1 MKVEQVGI
9 EHVTAHCFFLLQALF
24 LALAA
29 MNVAAVGMYWYAKS
43 TKGNKTLHM
52 ACTLCSGCK
61 KLLGKSTKATSTS
74 ENLYRS
80 TRVKFAGLLKTA
92 RKHGRKRRSQVKFF
106 VGSEETKPAIVVNQ
120 RIPSEGDAVA
130 DEQHEPGINGEDIG
144 AVNGIIQEPPPKA
157 QKENELQ
164 LSLRTVLLNT
174 YSGTTNL
181 FPTLGPLQVPDALQL
196 ENPDTFTQ
204 VMVDSLVTTICS
216 KAEEIRESQKHLCQ
230 KQIPPMVSQ
239 SVYNTV
245 VLYNNITPK
254 GINPTVK
261 NLNPDLQDSVL
272 PRAAEEDA
280 TCSHLLICD
289 ENYEPAACL
298 AASSIPGSDEPI
310 RETGEGQQI
319 DSDPIKLGTELLD
332 TQNEKASSLG
342 DSTTACDLENDELE
356 RTDHLFSA
364 VLDLLES
371 WNKRK
376 PYAKSSQ
383 SMQSNL
389 EKQENVLVVQDL
401 LDDFISSLELD
412 SKNCPIKST
421 VDCGLLSWNPVPLST
436 LVISR
441 RSLGRNVGEKRRNRE
456 QLKHRAGT
464 GECSRSQEQSTAM
477 AGAQSRDPDRRAAA
491 KLSRN
496 TRTNSARITCEEPGS
511 TYQPAR
517 WFSRKLGKSIELC
530 AISSSKSTTFRLS
543 FPRFHFYVKKIHS
556 SDGDR
561 DNRQNANRRRRL
573 YRRLS
578 NLLYYCSLPEG
589 VTSAQG
595 EPSRLLLRLYGN
607 VNGSR
612 AIETLV
618 TESVIFTL
626 LSESQR
632 GPRLYGVFSG
642 GRLEEYIP
650 ARALLTTELA
660 DPQISRLI
668 ADKIA
673 QIHLMD
679 VPINKQPKWLWH
691 TMHTEFLVGIKS
703 PVVFCHNDL
712 QEGNILL
719 RERANSDLDLTNGND
734 VTENGNVRMTS
745 DSLVVIDFEYC
756 SYNYRGFDFA
766 NHFCEWFYDYSNQE
780 PPYFYKL
787 ESNQAETHHKII

>member
-1 MKVEQVGI
+1 MADPEPK
-9 EHVTAHCFFLLQALF
+9 AALF

-74 ENLYRS
+74 EHLYRA

-130 DEQHEPGINGEDIG
+130 DKQHEPGVNGEDIG

-174 YSGTTNL
+174 YSGTTKS
-181 FPTLGPLQVPDALQL
+181 FPTSGPLQVPDALQL
-196 ENPDTFTQ
+196 ETPDTFTQ

-272 PRAAEEDA
+272 PRAAEED
-280 TCSHLLICD
+280 TSCSHLLICD
-289 ENYEPAACL
+289 ENDEPAACL
-298 AASSIPGSDEPI
+298 AASSIPGSDVPI
-310 RETGEGQQI
+310 REIEEGQKT
-319 DSDPIKLGTELLD
+319 DHDPIKLGTELPD
-332 TQNEKASSLG
+332 TQNEKASSLE
-342 DSTTACDLENDELE
+342 DSTTRACDLENDELE

-376 PYAKSSQ
+376 PYPKSSQ
-383 SMQSNL
+383 SMQLNL

-421 VDCGLLSWNPVPLST
+421 VDCGLLSVGDSSTSEIRPLSSGDRQY
-436 LVISR
+436 VIWGQKSAEK
-441 RSLGRNVGEKRRNRE
+441 GEKDSEKLCPYLFFDSGAREILETAEEKISLKKYASQESIHSCEESFTEGEFYECDLASQVDSKVDLQSDTISVESFSRLDNDDYWNESVGRRNN
-456 QLKHRAGT
+456 Q
-464 GECSRSQEQSTAM
+464 
-477 AGAQSRDPDRRAAA
+477 
-491 KLSRN
+491 
-496 TRTNSARITCEEPGS
+496 
-511 TYQPAR
+511 
-517 WFSRKLGKSIELC
+517 
-530 AISSSKSTTFRLS
+530 
-543 FPRFHFYVKKIHS
+543 
-556 SDGDR
+556 
-561 DNRQNANRRRRL
+561 
-573 YRRLS
+573 
-578 NLLYYCSLPEG
+578 
-589 VTSAQG
+589 
-595 EPSRLLLRLYGN
+595 
-607 VNGSR
+607 
-612 AIETLV
+612 
-618 TESVIFTL
+618 
-626 LSESQR
+626 
-632 GPRLYGVFSG
+632 
-642 GRLEEYIP
+642 
-650 ARALLTTELA
+650 
-660 DPQISRLI
+660 
-668 ADKIA
+668 
-673 QIHLMD
+673 
-679 VPINKQPKWLWH
+679 
-691 TMHTEFLVGIKS
+691 
-703 PVVFCHNDL
+703 
-712 QEGNILL
+712 
-719 RERANSDLDLTNGND
+719 DLTPSTDGQQLL
-734 VTENGNVRMTS
+734 EFFGPES
-745 DSLVVIDFEYC
+745 PPLAFFEEVAKEY
-756 SYNYRGFDFA
+756 
-766 NHFCEWFYDYSNQE
+766 QE
-780 PPYFYKL
+780 K
-787 ESNQAETHHKII
+787 QTD